1 MPSLK
6 VLLSAEQIHNRIAEL
21 GAEIDRDYP
30 SGEPVYLIA
39 VLKGAF
45 IFMAD
50 LSRAMKTPARI
61 EFIGIS
67 SYGKGKTSSG
77 QVQLTKD
84 LDAPIEGHHVII
96 VEDILD
102 TGITLNYLTKLM
114 AQRKPKS
121 LRIVALLDKPERRK
135 SPVKADY
142 VGFTIPDEFVVGYG
156 LDYAEDYRNLK
167 DVCVMGR
174 RLILRRAQQWF
185 QRPQHRVRNNLRSL
199 GGRMDTVALEVAQ
212 ISRDDVLQQKRNQR
226 QLILGGQTAVNGLE
240 VVNVIR
246 TVVGRQRHSRQHHA
260 RAHPLERDDHLLQI
274 FTRHRQRQTRAGR
287 RCRRVPAAP
296 SRASVRLPVLRR
308 ATPPAV
314 VSPLIPRFT
323 TCHA

>member
-1 MPSLK
+1 MPSFR
-6 VLLSAEQIHNRIAEL
+6 VLVSAEQIQKRIAEM

-30 SGEPVYLIA
+30 GGEPVYLIA

-67 SYGKGKTSSG
+67 SYGKGKTTSG

-102 TGITLNYLTKLM
+102 TGITLNYLTTLM

-121 LRIVALLDKPERRK
+121 LRIVTLLDKPERRQ

-142 VGFTIPDEFVVGYG
+142 VGFTIPEEFVVGYG
-156 LDYAEDYRNLK
+156 LDFAEDYRNLK
-167 DVCVMGR
+167 DVCV
-174 RLILRRAQQWF
+174 
-185 QRPQHRVRNNLRSL
+185 L
-199 GGRMDTVALEVAQ
+199 GE
-212 ISRDDVLQQKRNQR
+212 
-226 QLILGGQTAVNGLE
+226 
-240 VVNVIR
+240 
-246 TVVGRQRHSRQHHA
+246 
-260 RAHPLERDDHLLQI
+260 P
-274 FTRHRQRQTRAGR
+274 
-287 RCRRVPAAP
+287 
-296 SRASVRLPVLRR
+296 
-308 ATPPAV
+308 
-314 VSPLIPRFT
+314 
-323 TCHA
+323 